1 MAEKF
6 TGKIGNWSTPWS
18 VILPAGL
25 GMNGWAGNAVCVP
38 HNFVRKYEK
47 MDGTPQ
53 TWNEPGVPGTDLMEK
68 YAELDP
74 RFRQTMAYNGS
85 SWNHAYTDMQL
96 YEGATGQSPAS
107 GANVTGVIM
116 HKLIPYAMSSST
128 NYQMEANAILF
139 RVGEL
144 YLNYAEALNESLL
157 SPSQAVYDAVNTIRD
172 RAGMPD
178 LPSELSKEQ
187 MRDRIKNERAV
198 ELAYEDHRLWDVR
211 RWMDAEK
218 EGVMQGSFYKVTIT
232 RKSGQKLAQKCDYVI
247 SEYEKRIFN
256 HNMYLHPIFENEIN
270 KGYMIQNPGW

>member
-1 MAEKF
+1 
-6 TGKIGNWSTPWS
+6 
-18 VILPAGL
+18 
-25 GMNGWAGNAVCVP
+25 
-38 HNFVRKYEK
+38 
-47 MDGTPQ
+47 
-53 TWNEPGVPGTDLMEK
+53 
-68 YAELDP
+68 
-74 RFRQTMAYNGS
+74 
-85 SWNHAYTDMQL
+85 MQL

-218 EGVMQGSFYKVTIT
+218 EGLCKDRSIK
-232 RKSGQKLAQKCDYVI
+232 
-247 SEYEKRIFN
+247 
-256 HNMYLHPIFENEIN
+256 
-270 KGYMIQNPGW
+270 